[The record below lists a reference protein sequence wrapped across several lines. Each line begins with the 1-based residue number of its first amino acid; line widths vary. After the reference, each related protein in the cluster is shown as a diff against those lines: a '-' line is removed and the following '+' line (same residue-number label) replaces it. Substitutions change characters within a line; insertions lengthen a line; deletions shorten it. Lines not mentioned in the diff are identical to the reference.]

1 MGANWI
7 LFISS
12 ISSPIASRLMPDCN
26 ISIIN
31 MITPFTDSEDSFMSA
46 SPRHVYSIETKV
58 TCEVFQRLPTGP
70 TSSRRSSTQSSWNE
84 GKGTCEWKKTRCWRP
99 NWLLKKALAN
109 AKDFQQQT
117 VDRSEIVVLKEEV
130 RALEKNF
137 GRTLRALIV
146 IFRFSGQ
153 TKTK

>member
-1 MGANWI
+1 
-7 LFISS
+7 
-12 ISSPIASRLMPDCN
+12 
-26 ISIIN
+26 
-31 MITPFTDSEDSFMSA
+31 
-46 SPRHVYSIETKV
+46 
-58 TCEVFQRLPTGP
+58 
-70 TSSRRSSTQSSWNE
+70 
-84 GKGTCEWKKTRCWRP
+84 
-99 NWLLKKALAN
+99 LKKALAN